1 MRRLL
6 PLLFVLL
13 AARPGFAGPVDDA
26 RAVLA
31 QQQATLVE
39 AEAERSALSQAHEA
53 LARTIGAL
61 KSGPA
66 LLPGVTDPR
75 LDARLKEAR
84 ALAERLAERD
94 RAVAEARSRVADA
107 RAALVSRIEIELGAL
122 RTAIATA
129 PRGERR
135 GLFEA
140 QRALIDER
148 ARLLSAEAAD
158 APDTDVALPAID
170 DDEASSPDE
179 LRELADETRD
189 NAEKVGAHLAALEAR
204 LDALRARRRLL
215 RAAMAFRRDDALF
228 AEDER
233 GRRVLRGEAPQGAAV
248 GRPGRGAEPDGEDPG
263 EASGGGGAPV
273 AVGDDGPA
281 APNRGGAPDAP
292 EGAGADAPGAGDE
305 APQAGA
311 GGEDDGDGFSG
322 DQDNGAADP
331 TAGGVFDP
339 SPPAAP
345 DPAPSAP
352 APVEDPGAPT
362 GGGAI
367 VFEDA
372 FDPALLAG
380 EVDDLSP
387 GAVSAQI
394 QAVEAR
400 RNALEAARRQL
411 DDRRRALEDR
421 AEALETE

>member
-1 MRRLL
+1 M
-6 PLLFVLL
+6 LL
-13 AARPGFAGPVDDA
+13 AARPGGAAPVDDA
-26 RAVLA
+26 RAALA
-31 QQQATLVE
+31 QQQATLTQ
-39 AEAERSALSQAHEA
+39 AETERGALAQAHEA

-94 RAVAEARSRVADA
+94 RAVAEARARVADA
-107 RAALVSRIEIELGAL
+107 RAVLVSRIEIELGAL
-122 RTAIATA
+122 RSAIATA

-158 APDTDVALPAID
+158 DPDTDVALPAID

-248 GRPGRGAEPDGEDPG
+248 GRPGRGAETDTEDPG
-263 EASGGGGAPV
+263 EASGGGAPV
-273 AVGDDGPA
+273 SVGDDGPA
-281 APNRGGAPDAP
+281 APNRGGAPEAP
-292 EGAGADAPGAGDE
+292 SGADAPGPDDG

-311 GGEDDGDGFSG
+311 GGSDEGDGFSG

-331 TAGGVFDP
+331 TGGGAFEP
-339 SPPAAP
+339 TPPAAP

-352 APVEDPGAPT
+352 APVETPGAPAS
-362 GGGAI
+362 GGAI
-367 VFEDA
+367 IFEDA

-380 EVDDLSP
+380 DVDDLSP

-400 RNALEAARRQL
+400 RKALEAARRQL

-421 AEALETE
+421 AEALESE